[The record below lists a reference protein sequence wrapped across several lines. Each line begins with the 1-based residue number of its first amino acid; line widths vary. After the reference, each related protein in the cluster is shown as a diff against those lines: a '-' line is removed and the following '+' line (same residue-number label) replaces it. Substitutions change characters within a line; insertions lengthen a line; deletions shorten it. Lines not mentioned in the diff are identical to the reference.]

1 MVGSLLCFLFV
12 ILQALVCY
20 GTKGD
25 DDVLLQAAFAG
36 DAQGVKE
43 AIQQH
48 NANPNVQDPSS
59 GQTPLMGAVLR
70 GHEQVVRL
78 LLSEF
83 GDVVDAT
90 IPEKDGYTPA
100 HGAGFQGR
108 AEIMKILVEYGIDVK
123 ENFHQDGYAPLHRA
137 CWGREQRHT
146 DTVRVLGELGV
157 DLALPS
163 KKDGVTT
170 CAEMTRNPATLALI
184 SDAPDL

>member
-1 MVGSLLCFLFV
+1 MVRLVSSPLCLLLV
-12 ILQALVCY
+12 TLQALCCN
-20 GTKGD
+20 GNEF

-36 DAQGVKE
+36 DVQGVKE
-43 AIQQH
+43 AIIEH
-48 NANPNVQDPSS
+48 KANANVQDPSS

-70 GHEQVVRL
+70 GHQDVVKV

-108 AEIMKILVEYGIDVK
+108 AEIMKILAEHGIDVK
-123 ENFHQDGYAPLHRA
+123 ENFHEDGFAPLHRA

-146 DTVRVLGELGV
+146 DTIRVLGELGV
-157 DLALPS
+157 DLQLPS
-163 KKDGVTT
+163 QNGAT
-170 CAEMTRNPATLALI
+170 CAQMTRNPATAALLGD
-184 SDAPDL
+184 SPEL